1 MAENISFNFGAIRDT
16 ITRLSSAELIRE
28 HKSVTLDKFL
38 SEIKKSPILT
48 KQQFVFKNIETAKPF
63 TKERLAERFIAQ
75 NIQLFKNEKWNNIT
89 TENKRV
95 RKELLDDMHIESRVD
110 NKLAESINT
119 LIEFNSNS
127 IQSDFGKGIER
138 EIEAYDYVIKHLT
151 RSVNESDY
159 SKEKEDNPKLN
170 ESWKFI
176 TKVAVNNFNDR
187 YEHLN
192 EDEKKIFS
200 VLVADEKT
208 KIAYLNELRQQN
220 LKTLSQIL
228 ETKSDIDSDAKEL
241 LENFKS
247 KLINMQNVNFVNI
260 DEYILSNLELQSY
273 ISE

>member
-75 NIQLFKNEKWNNIT
+75 NMQLFKNEKWNNIT

-192 EDEKKIFS
+192 EDEKKVFS
-200 VLVADEKT
+200 VLIADEKT
-208 KIAYLNELRQQN
+208 KISYLSEIKDQN
-220 LKTLSQIL
+220 LKMISQLL
-228 ETKSDIDSDAKEL
+228 ETKVDLDSDSKEL
-241 LENFKS
+241 LESFKD
-247 KLINMQNVNFVNI
+247 KLMNMKNVNFVNI

-273 ISE
+273 INE

>member
-75 NIQLFKNEKWNNIT
+75 NMQLFKSEKWNNIT

-192 EDEKKIFS
+192 EEEKKVFS

-273 ISE
+273 INE

>member
-1 MAENISFNFGAIRDT
+1 MTQNISFNFGAIRDT
-16 ITRLSSAELIRE
+16 VTRLSAVELVRE
-28 HKSVTLDKFL
+28 QKSITLDKFL
-38 SEIKKSPILT
+38 KEIKQSPALT
-48 KQQFVFKNIETAKPF
+48 KQQFVFKNIESTKPF

-75 NIQLFKNEKWNNIT
+75 NMQLFKNEQWNNVKS
-89 TENKRV
+89 ENKRI
-95 RKELLDDMHIESRVD
+95 RKELLDDLHIESKID

-119 LIEFNSNS
+119 LIEFNSNAIHS
-127 IQSDFGKGIER
+127 DLSKEIQR
-138 EIEAYDYVIKHLT
+138 EVEAYDYVVNYLT
-151 RSVNESDY
+151 RTVNESEY

-192 EDEKKIFS
+192 EEEKKIFS

-260 DEYILSNLELQSY
+260 DEWILSNIELQSY
-273 ISE
+273 INE

>member
-75 NIQLFKNEKWNNIT
+75 NMQLFKNEKWNNIT

-127 IQSDFGKGIER
+127 IQSDFGKEIER
-138 EIEAYDYVIKHLT
+138 EIDAYDYVIKHLT
-151 RSVNESDY
+151 RLVNESDY

-192 EDEKKIFS
+192 EDEKKVFS
-200 VLVADEKT
+200 VLIADEKT
-208 KIAYLNELRQQN
+208 KISYLSEIKDQN
-220 LKTLSQIL
+220 LKMISQLL
-228 ETKSDIDSDAKEL
+228 ETKVDLDSDSKEL
-241 LENFKS
+241 LEGFKD
-247 KLINMQNVNFVNI
+247 KLMNMKNVNFVNI
-260 DEYILSNLELQSY
+260 DEYILSNLELQSH

>member
-63 TKERLAERFIAQ
+63 VKERLAERFIAQ
-75 NIQLFKNEKWNNIT
+75 NMQLFKNEKWNNIT

-138 EIEAYDYVIKHLT
+138 EVEAYDYVVKHLT
-151 RSVNESDY
+151 RSVDESDY

-192 EDEKKIFS
+192 EDEKKVFS
-200 VLVADEKT
+200 VLIADEKT
-208 KIAYLNELRQQN
+208 KISYLSEIKDQN
-220 LKTLSQIL
+220 LKMISQLL
-228 ETKSDIDSDAKEL
+228 ETKVDLDSDSKEL
-241 LENFKS
+241 LEGFKD
-247 KLINMQNVNFVNI
+247 KLMNMKNVNFVNI
-260 DEYILSNLELQSY
+260 DEYILSNLELQSH

>member
-28 HKSVTLDKFL
+28 HKSFTLDKFL
-38 SEIKKSPILT
+38 NEIKKSPVLT

-75 NIQLFKNEKWNNIT
+75 NMQLFKNEKWNNIT
-89 TENKRV
+89 TENKRI
-95 RKELLDDMHIESRVD
+95 RRELLDDMHIESKLD

-127 IQSDFGKGIER
+127 IQADFGKEIER
-138 EIEAYDYVIKHLT
+138 EIDAFDYVIKHLT

-159 SKEKEDNPKLN
+159 SKEKEDSPKLK

-176 TKVAVNNFNDR
+176 TKVAVNNFNER

-192 EDEKKIFS
+192 EDEKKVFS
-200 VLVADEKT
+200 VLIADEKT
-208 KIAYLNELRQQN
+208 KISYLNEIKNQN
-220 LKTLSQIL
+220 LKMISQIL
-228 ETKSDIDSDAKEL
+228 ETKVDLDSDAKEL
-241 LENFKS
+241 LEGFKD
-247 KLINMQNVNFVNI
+247 KLMNMKNVNFVNI

>member
-75 NIQLFKNEKWNNIT
+75 NMQLFKNEKWNNIT
-89 TENKRV
+89 AENKRV

-192 EDEKKIFS
+192 EEEKKVFS
-200 VLVADEKT
+200 VLIADEKT
-208 KIAYLNELRQQN
+208 KISYLSEIKDQN
-220 LKTLSQIL
+220 LKMISQLL
-228 ETKSDIDSDAKEL
+228 ETKVDLDLDSKEL
-241 LENFKS
+241 LESFKD
-247 KLINMQNVNFVNI
+247 KLMNMKNVNFVNI

-273 ISE
+273 INE

>member
-1 MAENISFNFGAIRDT
+1 MTQNISFNFGAIRDT
-16 ITRLSSAELIRE
+16 VTRLSAVELVRE
-28 HKSVTLDKFL
+28 QKSITLDKFL
-38 SEIKKSPILT
+38 KEIKQSPALT
-48 KQQFVFKNIETAKPF
+48 KQQFVFKNIESAKPF

-75 NIQLFKNEKWNNIT
+75 NMQLFKNEQWNNIKS
-89 TENKRV
+89 ENKRI
-95 RKELLDDMHIESRVD
+95 RKELLDDLLIESKID

-119 LIEFNSNS
+119 LIEFNSNAIHS
-127 IQSDFGKGIER
+127 DLSKEIQR
-138 EIEAYDYVIKHLT
+138 EVEAYDYVVNYLT
-151 RSVNESDY
+151 RTVDESEY

-192 EDEKKIFS
+192 EEEKKVFS

-247 KLINMQNVNFVNI
+247 KLINMPNVNFVNI
-260 DEYILSNLELQSY
+260 DEWILSNIELQSY
-273 ISE
+273 INE

>member
-1 MAENISFNFGAIRDT
+1 MTQNISFNFGAIRDT
-16 ITRLSSAELIRE
+16 VTRLSAAELVRE
-28 HKSVTLDKFL
+28 QKSITLDKFL
-38 SEIKKSPILT
+38 KEIKQSPALT
-48 KQQFVFKNIETAKPF
+48 KQQFVFKNIESAKPF
-63 TKERLAERFIAQ
+63 IKERLAERFIAQ
-75 NIQLFKNEKWNNIT
+75 NMQLFKNEQWNNIQS
-89 TENKRV
+89 ENKRI
-95 RKELLDDMHIESRVD
+95 RKELLDDLHIESKID

-119 LIEFNSNS
+119 LIEFNSNAIHS
-127 IQSDFGKGIER
+127 DLSKEIQR
-138 EIEAYDYVIKHLT
+138 EVEAYDYVVNYLT
-151 RSVNESDY
+151 RTVNESEY

-192 EDEKKIFS
+192 EEEKKVFS

-247 KLINMQNVNFVNI
+247 KLINMPNVNFVNI
-260 DEYILSNLELQSY
+260 DEWILSNIELQSY
-273 ISE
+273 INE

>member
-63 TKERLAERFIAQ
+63 AKERLAERFIAQ
-75 NIQLFKNEKWNNIT
+75 NMQLFKNEKWNNIT

-192 EDEKKIFS
+192 EDEKKVFS
-200 VLVADEKT
+200 VLIADEKT
-208 KIAYLNELRQQN
+208 KISYLSEIKDQN
-220 LKTLSQIL
+220 LKMISQLL
-228 ETKSDIDSDAKEL
+228 ETKVDLDSDSKEL
-241 LENFKS
+241 LEGFKD
-247 KLINMQNVNFVNI
+247 KLMNMKNVNFVNI
-260 DEYILSNLELQSY
+260 DEYILSNLELQSH

>member
-75 NIQLFKNEKWNNIT
+75 NMQLFKNEKWNTIS

-151 RSVNESDY
+151 RSVDESDY

-192 EDEKKIFS
+192 EDEKKVFS
-200 VLVADEKT
+200 VLIADEKT

-241 LENFKS
+241 LEGFKD
-247 KLINMQNVNFVNI
+247 KLMNMKNVNFVNI

>member
-1 MAENISFNFGAIRDT
+1 MTQNISFNFGAIRDT
-16 ITRLSSAELIRE
+16 VTRLSAVELVRE
-28 HKSVTLDKFL
+28 QKSITLDKFL
-38 SEIKKSPILT
+38 KEIKQSPALT
-48 KQQFVFKNIETAKPF
+48 KQQFVFKNIEGAKPF

-75 NIQLFKNEKWNNIT
+75 NMQLFKNEQWNNIKS
-89 TENKRV
+89 ENKRI
-95 RKELLDDMHIESRVD
+95 RKELLDDLHIESKID

-119 LIEFNSNS
+119 LIEFNSNATHS
-127 IQSDFGKGIER
+127 DLSKEIQR
-138 EIEAYDYVIKHLT
+138 EVEAYDYVVNYLT
-151 RSVNESDY
+151 RTVNESEY

-176 TKVAVNNFNDR
+176 TKVAVSNFNDR

-192 EDEKKIFS
+192 EEEKKVFS

-260 DEYILSNLELQSY
+260 DEWILSNIELQSY
-273 ISE
+273 INE

>member
-75 NIQLFKNEKWNNIT
+75 NMQLFKNEKWNNIT

-192 EDEKKIFS
+192 EDEKKVFS
-200 VLVADEKT
+200 VLIADVKT
-208 KIAYLNELRQQN
+208 KTSYLNEIKDQN
-220 LKTLSQIL
+220 LKMISQLL
-228 ETKSDIDSDAKEL
+228 ETKVDLDSDSKEL
-241 LENFKS
+241 LESFKD
-247 KLINMQNVNFVNI
+247 KLMNMKNVNFVNI

>member
-1 MAENISFNFGAIRDT
+1 MTQNISFNFGAIRDT
-16 ITRLSSAELIRE
+16 VTRLSAVELVRE
-28 HKSVTLDKFL
+28 QKSITLDKFL
-38 SEIKKSPILT
+38 KEIKQSPALT
-48 KQQFVFKNIETAKPF
+48 KQQFVFKNIESAKPF

-75 NIQLFKNEKWNNIT
+75 NMQLFKNEQWNNIKS
-89 TENKRV
+89 ENKRI
-95 RKELLDDMHIESRVD
+95 RKELLDDLHIESKID

-119 LIEFNSNS
+119 LIEFNSNAIHS
-127 IQSDFGKGIER
+127 DLSKEIQR
-138 EIEAYDYVIKHLT
+138 EVEAYDYVVNYLT
-151 RSVNESDY
+151 RTVNESEY

-192 EDEKKIFS
+192 EEEKKVFS

-260 DEYILSNLELQSY
+260 DEWILSNIELQSY
-273 ISE
+273 INE

>member
-1 MAENISFNFGAIRDT
+1 
-16 ITRLSSAELIRE
+16 
-28 HKSVTLDKFL
+28 
-38 SEIKKSPILT
+38 
-48 KQQFVFKNIETAKPF
+48 
-63 TKERLAERFIAQ
+63 
-75 NIQLFKNEKWNNIT
+75 
-89 TENKRV
+89 
-95 RKELLDDMHIESRVD
+95 MHIESKID

-119 LIEFNSNS
+119 LIEFNSNAIHS
-127 IQSDFGKGIER
+127 DLSKEIQR
-138 EIEAYDYVIKHLT
+138 EVEAYDYVVNYLT
-151 RSVNESDY
+151 RTVNESEY

-192 EDEKKIFS
+192 EEEKKVFS

-247 KLINMQNVNFVNI
+247 KLINMPNVNFVNI
-260 DEYILSNLELQSY
+260 DEWILSNIELQSY
-273 ISE
+273 INE

>member
-63 TKERLAERFIAQ
+63 VKERLAERFIAQ
-75 NIQLFKNEKWNNIT
+75 NMQLFKNEKWNNIT
-89 TENKRV
+89 TENKRL
-95 RKELLDDMHIESRVD
+95 RKELLDDIHIESRVD

-192 EDEKKIFS
+192 EEEKKVFS

-273 ISE
+273 INE

>member
-63 TKERLAERFIAQ
+63 VKERLAERFIAQ
-75 NIQLFKNEKWNNIT
+75 NMQLFKNEKWNNIT
-89 TENKRV
+89 TENKRL
-95 RKELLDDMHIESRVD
+95 RKELLDDIHIESRVD

-138 EIEAYDYVIKHLT
+138 EVEAYDYVVKHLT
-151 RSVNESDY
+151 RSVDESDY

-192 EDEKKIFS
+192 EEEKKVFS

-273 ISE
+273 INE

>member
-1 MAENISFNFGAIRDT
+1 MTQNISFNFGAIRDT
-16 ITRLSSAELIRE
+16 VTRLSAVELVRE
-28 HKSVTLDKFL
+28 QKSITLDKFL
-38 SEIKKSPILT
+38 KEIKQSPALT
-48 KQQFVFKNIETAKPF
+48 KQQFVFKNIESAKPF

-75 NIQLFKNEKWNNIT
+75 NMQLFKNEQWNNIKS
-89 TENKRV
+89 ENKRI
-95 RKELLDDMHIESRVD
+95 RKELLDDLHIESKID

-119 LIEFNSNS
+119 LIEFNSNATHLDLS
-127 IQSDFGKGIER
+127 KEIQR
-138 EIEAYDYVIKHLT
+138 EVEAYDYVVNYLT
-151 RSVNESDY
+151 RTVNESEY

-192 EDEKKIFS
+192 EEEKKVFS

-228 ETKSDIDSDAKEL
+228 ETKSDIDSGAKEL

-260 DEYILSNLELQSY
+260 DEWILSNIELQSY
-273 ISE
+273 INE

>member
-1 MAENISFNFGAIRDT
+1 MTQNISFNFGAIRDT
-16 ITRLSSAELIRE
+16 ITRLSAVELVRE
-28 HKSVTLDKFL
+28 QKSITLEKFL
-38 SEIKKSPILT
+38 KEIKQSPTLI
-48 KQQFVFKNIETAKPF
+48 KQQFVFKNIESAKPF

-75 NIQLFKNEKWNNIT
+75 NMQLFKNEQWNKIAS
-89 TENKRV
+89 ENKRI
-95 RKELLDDMHIESRVD
+95 RKELLDDIHIESRMD

-119 LIEFNSNS
+119 LIEFNSNAIHS
-127 IQSDFGKGIER
+127 DLNKEIQR
-138 EIEAYDYVIKHLT
+138 EVEAYDYVVNYLT
-151 RSVNESDY
+151 RTVNESEY

-192 EDEKKIFS
+192 EEEKKVFS

-260 DEYILSNLELQSY
+260 DEWILSNIELQSY
-273 ISE
+273 INE

>member
-1 MAENISFNFGAIRDT
+1 
-16 ITRLSSAELIRE
+16 
-28 HKSVTLDKFL
+28 
-38 SEIKKSPILT
+38 
-48 KQQFVFKNIETAKPF
+48 
-63 TKERLAERFIAQ
+63 
-75 NIQLFKNEKWNNIT
+75 
-89 TENKRV
+89 
-95 RKELLDDMHIESRVD
+95 MHIESRVD

-192 EDEKKIFS
+192 EDEKKVFS
-200 VLVADEKT
+200 VLIADEKT
-208 KIAYLNELRQQN
+208 KISYLSEVKDQN
-220 LKTLSQIL
+220 LKIISQLL
-228 ETKSDIDSDAKEL
+228 ETKVDLDSDSKEL
-241 LENFKS
+241 LEGFKD
-247 KLINMQNVNFVNI
+247 KLMNMKNVNFVNI
-260 DEYILSNLELQSY
+260 DEYILSNLELQSH

>member
-1 MAENISFNFGAIRDT
+1 MTQNISFNFGAIRDT
-16 ITRLSSAELIRE
+16 VARLSAVELVRE
-28 HKSVTLDKFL
+28 QKSITLDKFL
-38 SEIKKSPILT
+38 KEIKQSPALT
-48 KQQFVFKNIETAKPF
+48 KQQFVFKNIESAKPF

-75 NIQLFKNEKWNNIT
+75 NMQLFKNEQWNNIKS
-89 TENKRV
+89 ENKRI
-95 RKELLDDMHIESRVD
+95 RKELLDDLHIESKID

-119 LIEFNSNS
+119 LIEFNSNAIHS
-127 IQSDFGKGIER
+127 DLSKEIQR
-138 EIEAYDYVIKHLT
+138 EVEAYDYVVNYLT
-151 RSVNESDY
+151 RTVNESEY

-192 EDEKKIFS
+192 EEEKKVFS

-260 DEYILSNLELQSY
+260 DEWILSNIELQSY
-273 ISE
+273 INE

>member
-1 MAENISFNFGAIRDT
+1 MTQNISFNFGAIRDT
-16 ITRLSSAELIRE
+16 VTRLSAVELVRE
-28 HKSVTLDKFL
+28 QKSITLDKFL
-38 SEIKKSPILT
+38 KEIKQSPALT
-48 KQQFVFKNIETAKPF
+48 KQQFVFKNIESAKPF

-75 NIQLFKNEKWNNIT
+75 NMQLFKNEQWNNIKS
-89 TENKRV
+89 ENKRI
-95 RKELLDDMHIESRVD
+95 RKELLDDLHIESKID

-119 LIEFNSNS
+119 LIEFNSNAIHS
-127 IQSDFGKGIER
+127 DLSKEIQR
-138 EIEAYDYVIKHLT
+138 EVEAYDYVVNYLT
-151 RSVNESDY
+151 RTVNESEY

-192 EDEKKIFS
+192 EEEKKVFS

-247 KLINMQNVNFVNI
+247 KLINMPNVNFVNI
-260 DEYILSNLELQSY
+260 DEWILSNIELQSY
-273 ISE
+273 INE

>member
-1 MAENISFNFGAIRDT
+1 MTQNISFNFGAIRDT
-16 ITRLSSAELIRE
+16 VTRLSAVELVRE
-28 HKSVTLDKFL
+28 QKSITLDKFL
-38 SEIKKSPILT
+38 KEIKQSPALT
-48 KQQFVFKNIETAKPF
+48 KQQFVFKNIESAKPF

-75 NIQLFKNEKWNNIT
+75 NMQLFKNEQWNSIKS
-89 TENKRV
+89 ENKRI
-95 RKELLDDMHIESRVD
+95 RKELLDDLHIESKID

-119 LIEFNSNS
+119 LIEFNSNAIHS
-127 IQSDFGKGIER
+127 DLSKEIQR
-138 EIEAYDYVIKHLT
+138 EVEAYDYVVNYLT
-151 RSVNESDY
+151 RTVNESEY

-192 EDEKKIFS
+192 EEEKKVFS

-247 KLINMQNVNFVNI
+247 KLINMPNVNFVNI
-260 DEYILSNLELQSY
+260 DEWILSNIELQSY
-273 ISE
+273 INE

>member
-1 MAENISFNFGAIRDT
+1 MTQNISFNFGAIRDT
-16 ITRLSSAELIRE
+16 VTRLSAVELVRE
-28 HKSVTLDKFL
+28 QKSITLDKFL
-38 SEIKKSPILT
+38 KEIKQSPALT
-48 KQQFVFKNIETAKPF
+48 KQQFVFKNIESAKPF

-75 NIQLFKNEKWNNIT
+75 NMQLFKNEQWNNIKS
-89 TENKRV
+89 ENKRI
-95 RKELLDDMHIESRVD
+95 RKELLDDLHIESKID

-119 LIEFNSNS
+119 LIEFNSNAIHS
-127 IQSDFGKGIER
+127 DLSKEIQR
-138 EIEAYDYVIKHLT
+138 EVEAYDYVVNYLT
-151 RSVNESDY
+151 RTVNESEY

-192 EDEKKIFS
+192 EEEKKVFS

-228 ETKSDIDSDAKEL
+228 ETKSDIDSDA
-241 LENFKS
+241 
-247 KLINMQNVNFVNI
+247 
-260 DEYILSNLELQSY
+260 
-273 ISE
+273 

>member
-1 MAENISFNFGAIRDT
+1 MAQNISFNFGAIRDT
-16 ITRLSSAELIRE
+16 VTRLSAAELVRE
-28 HKSVTLDKFL
+28 QKSITLEKFL
-38 SEIKKSPILT
+38 KEIKQSPVLT
-48 KQQFVFKNIETAKPF
+48 KQQFVFKNIENAKPF

-75 NIQLFKNEKWNNIT
+75 NMQLFKNEKWNNIT
-89 TENKRV
+89 SENKRV

-127 IQSDFGKGIER
+127 IHSNLGKEIER
-138 EIEAYDYVIKHLT
+138 EVEAYDYVVKYLT
-151 RSVNESDY
+151 RTVNESEY

-192 EDEKKIFS
+192 EEEKKVFS
-200 VLVADEKT
+200 VLVSDEKT
-208 KIAYLNELRQQN
+208 KISYLNELKQQN
-220 LKTLSQIL
+220 LKMISQIL
-228 ETKSDIDSDAKEL
+228 ETKSDLDSDSKEL
-241 LENFKS
+241 LENFKN
-247 KLINMQNVNFVNI
+247 KLMNMQNISFVNI

-273 ISE
+273 INE